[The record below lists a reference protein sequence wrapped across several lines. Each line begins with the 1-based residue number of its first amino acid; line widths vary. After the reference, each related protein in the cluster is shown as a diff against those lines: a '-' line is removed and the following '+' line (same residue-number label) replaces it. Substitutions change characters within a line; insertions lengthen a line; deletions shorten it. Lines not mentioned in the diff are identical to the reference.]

1 MISLE
6 KKSTKDFLLN
16 DLNCYTKPKGRTY
29 MMLVLNDGVKVL
41 RLTAGL
47 GSSSQGSLGPYPD
60 D

>member
-16 DLNCYTKPKGRTY
+16 DSNCYTKPKGRTY
-29 MMLVLNDGVKVL
+29 MMLVLNGVKVL

-47 GSSSQGSLGPYPD
+47 GSSIQGSLGPYPD